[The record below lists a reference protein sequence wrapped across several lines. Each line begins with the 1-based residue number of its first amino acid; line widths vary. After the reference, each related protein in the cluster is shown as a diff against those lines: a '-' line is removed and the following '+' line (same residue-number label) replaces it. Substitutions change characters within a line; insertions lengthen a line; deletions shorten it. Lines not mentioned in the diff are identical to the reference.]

1 MPRAIVVALVLILG
15 LVAAFLIYVE
25 VGGPRQE
32 YEDFMNRRSGVDN
45 PRYFHCAEL
54 ARIQSRWY
62 DYPKSDMWEQIDKR
76 YKRECP
82 DSGVE
87 VRDDIEWSPDLPPEP
102 PEEP

>member
-1 MPRAIVVALVLILG
+1 MPRVVVVALVLILV

-32 YEDFMNRRSGVDN
+32 YEDFMNRPYGVDN
-45 PRYFHCAEL
+45 PRGRHCAEL
-54 ARIQSRWY
+54 ARIQSAWFG
-62 DYPKSDMWEQIDKR
+62 YPQSSMWEQIDVR

-87 VRDDIEWSPDLPPEP
+87 VRDDIQWSPDLPPEP